1 MLTHH
6 HQILLRCQPDMN
18 LPISL
23 LHLIPC
29 IKEHRT
35 HDTLQWSTIP
45 NTKRR
50 RTLLHRVAVQHHHS
64 HIYSILFLNF
74 WITVLVGALVQV
86 SYYYDQDLLLV
97 DTREHIVYP
106 KQQYT
111 VVATADWQIHSISSS
126 LVLDKTTGI
135 GTLCGKQ
142 YSLLLYLH
150 LTIIQAR
157 H

>member
-1 MLTHH
+1 MWVVHIFNLIDWEPNTSTTGWWARPSRLTIQPCKTCGLIIWIVWHWWKPIFFNNHVVMNFFLFGKEHWRARMLTHH

-74 WITVLVGALVQV
+74 WITVLVGALV
-86 SYYYDQDLLLV
+86 
-97 DTREHIVYP
+97 
-106 KQQYT
+106 
-111 VVATADWQIHSISSS
+111 
-126 LVLDKTTGI
+126 
-135 GTLCGKQ
+135 
-142 YSLLLYLH
+142 
-150 LTIIQAR
+150 
-157 H
+157 